1 MPGLL
6 KCGAKHTDSLTN
18 LAGLGCVGN
27 DLIGYTAKIIFHLP
41 DTMTDSTKPDSPP
54 AGASP
59 STSISTSISTSSL
72 DPVDAQDWATL
83 RASGHQMLDDMF
95 DYLQNIRQRPVWQ
108 PIPDTARHDFQE
120 TLPQQGQ
127 SLDQVYQSFAEQ
139 VLPYSIGNVHPGFMG
154 WVNGGGTPVG
164 MLAEMLAAGLNA
176 NLGGR
181 NHMPIVVEQQV
192 VQWVRELFS
201 FPDCASGLFV
211 TGTSI
216 ANFIAVTVART
227 RALGQAVRQQ
237 GMREQRLCAYT
248 SAGAHA
254 CVAQALDLSGL
265 GIHALRQIPFNE
277 RFEMDLAVLRQTIA
291 DDRAAGWQ
299 PFLLVGT
306 AGSVDVGAIDDLQ
319 ALADIA
325 QQERLWFHIDGAF
338 GALAMMSPQLAPKLR
353 GIERADSIAFDF
365 HKWMQVPYDAGFI
378 LVRDGAL
385 HHDTFAQP
393 ATYLRRDTRGAAAGS
408 PWPCDFGPDL
418 SRGFR
423 ALKTWMTIKTYGVER
438 LGQVMAA
445 TCDLAQYLLNKIQ
458 VCPELE
464 LMAPVNLN
472 IVCFRY
478 RPLKSDDSGSH
489 REFDLASLNAMNAE
503 LIIQLHESGIALP
516 SATTLGGQLVIRA
529 ALFNH
534 RTQVQDVDGLIAA
547 CLRLGRALRN
557 AAQ

>member
-1 MPGLL
+1 M
-6 KCGAKHTDSLTN
+6 
-18 LAGLGCVGN
+18 
-27 DLIGYTAKIIFHLP
+27 IGYTANIIFFHLS
-41 DTMTDSTKPDSPP
+41 DTMNTSTQPVSSP
-54 AGASP
+54 ADQAAP
-59 STSISTSISTSSL
+59 STHSL
-72 DPVDAQDWATL
+72 DPIDAQSWADL
-83 RASGHQMLDDMF
+83 RASGHQMLDDML

-108 PIPDTARHDFQE
+108 PIPDALPQGFQQA
-120 TLPQQGQ
+120 LPQQGQ
-127 SLDQVYQSFAEQ
+127 ALDQVYQSFAEQ

-164 MLAEMLAAGLNA
+164 MLAEMLAGGLNA

-201 FPDCASGLFV
+201 FPDAATGLFV

-227 RALGQAVRQQ
+227 RALGQAVRQH

-265 GIHALRQIPFNE
+265 GIHALRQIPCNE
-277 RFEMDLAVLRQTIA
+277 RFEMDLDLLRQTMA
-291 DDRAAGWQ
+291 ADRAAGWQ

-325 QQERLWFHIDGAF
+325 QREQIWFHIDGAF
-338 GALAMMSPQLAPKLR
+338 GALGMMSPQIAPRLR

-378 LVRDGAL
+378 LVRDGEL
-385 HHDTFAQP
+385 HHDTFAQST
-393 ATYLRRDTRGAAAGS
+393 TYLRRDTRGAAAGT

-438 LGQVMAA
+438 LGQVMSG
-445 TCDLAQYLLNKIQ
+445 TCELAQYLQ
-458 VCPELE
+458 GRVAACPELE

-478 RPLKSDDSGSH
+478 HPRQFGEAGL
-489 REFDLASLNAMNAE
+489 DLAALNAINAE

-516 SATTLGGQLVIRA
+516 SATTLNGQLVIRA

-534 RTQVQDVDGLIAA
+534 RTQVQDVDALLAA
-547 CLRLGRALRN
+547 CLRLGKALQ
-557 AAQ
+557 AGAWSIQGK